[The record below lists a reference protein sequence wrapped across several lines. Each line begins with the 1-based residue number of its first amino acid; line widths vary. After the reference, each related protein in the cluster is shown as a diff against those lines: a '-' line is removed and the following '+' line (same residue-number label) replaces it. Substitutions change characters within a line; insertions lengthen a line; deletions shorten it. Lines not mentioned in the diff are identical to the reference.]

1 MPKKTRRVK
10 ISQSKRK
17 QLRQGY
23 SASVSPKPEV
33 TETPKPVISAPPAGK
48 AGPRAS
54 DTARHPYVIAELKRI
69 GILAGIILVIL
80 IVLALALP

>member
-17 QLRQGY
+17 QLRQGF

-33 TETPKPVISAPPAGK
+33 TETPEPVISAPPVSTAV
-48 AGPRAS
+48 PRAS
-54 DTARHPYVIAELKRI
+54 KPARYPYVIAELKRI
-69 GILAGIILVIL
+69 GILAGIMLVIL
-80 IVLALALP
+80 IILALALP